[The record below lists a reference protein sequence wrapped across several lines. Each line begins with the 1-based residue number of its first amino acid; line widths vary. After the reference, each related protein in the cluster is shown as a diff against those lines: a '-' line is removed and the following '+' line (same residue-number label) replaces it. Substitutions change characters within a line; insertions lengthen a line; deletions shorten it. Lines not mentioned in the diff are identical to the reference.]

1 MTEQSPEVSAGVR
14 LANLSPAQEIA
25 VRVLVSSGSTAEAAT
40 AADVTERSVRRW
52 LTDPDF
58 RTAFRA
64 AGRAA
69 ASEAVTALLA
79 AQGEAVAALRAAL
92 VAESPATRVRAARAL
107 LEVGRH
113 AFDEDIEERIERLE
127 EATRWQDANAH
138 VGLTALPA

>member
-1 MTEQSPEVSAGVR
+1 MRGQGPKVSARVR
-14 LANLSPAQEIA
+14 MGNLRPAQEIA
-25 VRVLVSSGSTAEAAT
+25 VRVLITSGSTAEAAS

-52 LTDPDF
+52 LADPDF
-58 RTAFRA
+58 RSAFRA

-69 ASEAVTALLA
+69 ASEALTALLA

-113 AFDEDIEERIERLE
+113 AFEDDIEERIERLE
-127 EATRWQDANAH
+127 EVTRWQYANEPS
-138 VGLTALPA
+138 GLTAMPA

>member
-1 MTEQSPEVSAGVR
+1 M
-14 LANLSPAQEIA
+14 
-25 VRVLVSSGSTAEAAT
+25 LVTSGSITQAAT

-52 LTDPDF
+52 LADGDF
-58 RTAFRA
+58 RSAYRA

-69 ASEAVTALLA
+69 ASEAVTSLLA

-113 AFDEDIEERIERLE
+113 AYDDDIEQRLE
-127 EATRWQDANAH
+127 ALEEVARWRGNEIP
-138 VGLTALPA
+138 GLSALPA